1 MMEDFILGLMMIRK
15 FTAYELHIE
24 IKNNH
29 VDICSSSIGNI
40 QRALKKLHGKEFVN
54 LEEVHEGKVVKKVFG
69 ITPAGRE
76 RFMNW
81 LNNPLDLLK
90 AKNMELGRL
99 LLMGYLTEE
108 QQLANIDCTIAAY
121 KKSYEYVI
129 AIEEAVKAQEA
140 EETANASLEQ
150 ARIALYEQNKDYFD
164 ELMDS
169 VEETDFLKLAYSIN
183 KFSMLTLK
191 LGIDEIK
198 FNLNWF
204 ENLRKDL
211 AAERER

>member
-1 MMEDFILGLMMIRK
+1 MEDFILGLLMVRK

-29 VDICSSSIGNI
+29 ESICSSSIGNI
-40 QRALKKLHGKEFVN
+40 QRALKKLHGKGFVN
-54 LEEVHEGKVVKKVFG
+54 LEEVYEGKVVKKVFG

-76 RFMNW
+76 KFMNW

-99 LLMGYLTEE
+99 LMMGYLTEE
-108 QQLANIDCTIAAY
+108 QQLANIDRTIAGYKEAY
-121 KKSYEYVI
+121 GYVM
-129 AIEEAVKAQEA
+129 AIEEMVKSQEA
-140 EETANASLEQ
+140 EATANASLEQ
-150 ARIALYEQNKDYFD
+150 ARIAMYEQNKDYFD

-169 VEETDFLKLAYSIN
+169 VEETDFLKLTRSLN
-183 KFSMLTLK
+183 KFAMLTLK

-198 FNLNWF
+198 FSLDWF
-204 ENLRKDL
+204 ENLKKELL
-211 AAERER
+211 AEMD